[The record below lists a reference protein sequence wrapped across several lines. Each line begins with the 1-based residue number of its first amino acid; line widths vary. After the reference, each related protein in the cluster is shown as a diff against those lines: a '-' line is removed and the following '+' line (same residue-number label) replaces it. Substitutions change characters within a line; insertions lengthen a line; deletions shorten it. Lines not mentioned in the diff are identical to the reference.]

1 MIATMPSK
9 ASPVL
14 TNYIV
19 LTYKINPGATQVH
32 AIYNIV
38 SVLADRGDT
47 IVVDEFAYVHV
58 TECILVP
65 KGLKLLPV
73 SDAIGAVGARVGVEG
88 DVRGTD
94 IWLRGNV

>member
-1 MIATMPSK
+1 MHSKPATIAPYSMPSK
-9 ASPVL
+9 ISPNRCHRL
-14 TNYIV
+14 DLQN
-19 LTYKINPGATQVH
+19 KPGATQVH
-32 AIYNIV
+32 AIYNVV

-73 SDAIGAVGARVGVEG
+73 SDELNQWGLAWKW
-88 DVRGTD
+88 RGM
-94 IWLRGNV
+94 